1 MNSSLSKYPIV
12 DTDIWVSL
20 VFSKFD
26 ERLIKNYGSLI
37 FADVVAKEIMR
48 WKSND
53 SKAREVALHFDE
65 LRQHK
70 LISIIDFHNFSTFE
84 QMAINHQ
91 LEEYGLQSVNITE
104 KNKGEFVSL
113 LYALNLDVKIFKTND
128 HAFSNEL
135 DDTTKQLITIMHW
148 DEILNQFSKSFKE
161 KIEIEKLVKQKQE
174 NMKKQRQ
181 AYQQDPRW
189 DKLKSLME
197 G

>member
-1 MNSSLSKYPIV
+1 
-12 DTDIWVSL
+12 
-20 VFSKFD
+20 
-26 ERLIKNYGSLI
+26 
-37 FADVVAKEIMR
+37 MR

-53 SKAREVALHFDE
+53 SKAQEVALHFDE
-65 LRQHK
+65 LRQHNQ
-70 LISIIDFHNFSTFE
+70 ISIIDFQNFSVFE

-91 LEEYGLQSVNITE
+91 LEEYGLQRVNITE

-113 LYALNLDVKIFKTND
+113 LYALNLNVEIFKTND
-128 HAFSNEL
+128 HAFSDEL

-148 DEILNQFSKSFKE
+148 DEILDQFSKTFKE
-161 KIEIEKLVKQKQE
+161 KIEIEKLVRQKQE